1 VQENT
6 PPPTPSRKYLQQQID
21 RVYADFVND
30 ISRGRGISVET
41 VKKDFGQG
49 LVVDA
54 REALRKRMIDQIVA
68 TPTEAFAFAS
78 TYASKH
84 DAIGGTPI
92 ATTRNMAFESPND
105 CDELFRMPFE

>member
-1 VQENT
+1 VCT
-6 PPPTPSRKYLQQQID
+6 RI
-21 RVYADFVND
+21 ADVA
-30 ISRGRGISVET
+30 RGRGISIET

-78 TYASKH
+78 TYAAKREARRRQA
-84 DAIGGTPI
+84 DRDYMAYVIKI
-92 ATTRNMAFESPND
+92 AER
-105 CDELFRMPFE
+105 L